1 MKRLVVLFDG
11 TWNKPGKEDETT
23 NVVKLHRVIPAADA
37 QGVRQLVHYVVGIA
51 TEDLEPR
58 LTFAI
63 GAIGLGVGDRI
74 RRGYTFLCENYE
86 DGDEIYLI
94 GFSRGAFQAR
104 SLAGL
109 IALAGMARSAAPE
122 TVADVWDYYEQNKLE
137 PDPARL
143 EALRAAARYPVRIKC
158 VAVWDTVGITGIP
171 FIRKGAIKELLGFH
185 DTQLSPLVDVGL
197 HALAIDE
204 PRGPFAPTFW
214 TVDKGAALPEGQI
227 VEQVWFPGSHAN
239 VGGGIKDCALSDIAL
254 LWMAERMGAND
265 RPCRGPGG
273 PAQGDQARSAGRAAV
288 ADLGRHLPG
297 ELSLPLRAP
306 HQPGPKGNLAIA
318 ACAVR
323 QLARRHRAGRPDD
336 RQREHPR
343 KRHCPVRQARAVASR
358 RRAQTAQVPAKEPC
372 FRRAQAQA
380 DALKRFASRLGP

>member
-1 MKRLVVLFDG
+1 MSSASPPR
-11 TWNKPGKEDETT
+11 TS
-23 NVVKLHRVIPAADA
+23 A
-37 QGVRQLVHYVVGIA
+37 
-51 TEDLEPR
+51 R

-109 IALAGMARSAAPE
+109 IALAGVARSAAPE

-158 VAVWDTVGITGIP
+158 VARVGHGRQTGIP

-254 LWMAERMGAND
+254 LWMAERMGQTT
-265 RPCRGPGG
+265 GL
-273 PAQGDQARSAGRAAV
+273 AV
-288 ADLGRHLPG
+288 DLEGLRKSTKPDPLG
-297 ELSLPLRAP
+297 ELLSPTSDGIYRVSYLFPFVRLINQDR
-306 HQPGPKGNLAIA
+306 KGHLAIA

-323 QLARRHRAGRPDD
+323 QLARRHRAGGQTVVNESIHESAIARFGKRAPLRRGAELNRRKYRPKSLASVV
-336 RQREHPR
+336 RRR
-343 KRHCPVRQARAVASR
+343 KRTR
-358 RRAQTAQVPAKEPC
+358 
-372 FRRAQAQA
+372 
-380 DALKRFASRLGP
+380 